1 MNNTLQKK
9 RKLREE
15 KEEEEEEEEKRT
27 NQPFIKKNKFNKDL
41 NSDITLFIKKYK
53 IIISSYLKKLSSSG
67 NSDLNLLQD
76 ILEGRKENTFVED
89 SKIIFLDEFQKLLL
103 EIVINNNNNLI
114 EKKEQEQLLLTPGII
129 VYMSTI
135 DFSTLFNQIDNDK
148 LFVLLSLT
156 TGVNNYFFSN
166 LKDNDNSK
174 IIIKEV
180 NEKKDLLK
188 IKTRWIMLDHITN
201 NINNNND
208 NSFIKYILKQVVYS
222 IQKKLFDRMLNDIII
237 ILEKKRLNSTQQLIK
252 SFPLNV
258 SFAVSKV
265 NNKNFDVIS
274 VFVEQNLITFF
285 NTISQRQQQQYLYP
299 YKDFYDL
306 ENNNNDNNN
315 NNNNNDPEKS
325 NLNIYLKH
333 KFRSVTLRNY
343 TLENIIKDFLN
354 NINKEIINDNNDND
368 NDNFI
373 FEQLINKLN
382 TTKLSILI
390 RFWEIPSSILLRA
403 FNMALIAISN
413 NDKENIFTR
422 ERWCFGFLTERIL
435 KNFGEEKINID
446 EALKII
452 IQFRCL
458 GSFSAIMEKYRKKFT
473 VERIKYIAHYI
484 IINNYSV
491 ELLKVML
498 EIFPWLLNT
507 WIDCNGN
514 TLLSLCVISN
524 YKYINKLLEMKL
536 VKRYINVEN
545 MNGLNPLFLAADNN
559 NNSKFLFQ
567 SIVETG
573 KADITHISNDYES
586 IFHRLAA
593 SNNVTILQYLKKKK
607 KNAIQFLIELRR
619 KKDSATALMI
629 ALIRENIEAARI
641 LLNFG
646 ASATT
651 KFGNSQILRTVDAIY
666 LKKKTLSL
674 DFLAEEQGL
683 KPMKR
688 IISDNLDILIEE
700 ESRGVAMTGCD
711 NNKDDNLTW
720 SLFND
725 DKLVFTSIILSGQR
739 EKLSFKDFHNE
750 KCNICL
756 EYFNNNNDSDKGI
769 TECGHSFHE
778 YCWKG
783 RNKKLNECPLCR
795 QITSFNLI
803 NIFSSS
809 SSSNLEK
816 SLQPSSPPRIFRVI
830 KEEETNKRK
839 HYPNIVRFEF
849 LRKGVWI
856 NEIKI

>member
-1 MNNTLQKK
+1 MNNTDFKKK

-15 KEEEEEEEEKRT
+15 EKERT
-27 NQPFIKKNKFNKDL
+27 NQTLIKKNKFNKDL
-41 NSDITLFIKKYK
+41 NSDITLFIEKYK
-53 IIISSYLKKLSSSG
+53 ISISSYLKKLSTSG

-76 ILEGRKENTFVED
+76 ILEGRKENAFVED

-103 EIVINNNNNLI
+103 EIVIKNNNLI

-129 VYMSTI
+129 IYMSTI
-135 DFSTLFNQIDNDK
+135 DFSTLFNQIENDK

-166 LKDNDNSK
+166 QKNNDNNK

-188 IKTRWIMLDHITN
+188 IKTRWRMLEHITN
-201 NINNNND
+201 NINNNNN
-208 NSFIKYILKQVVYS
+208 NSFMNHILKKVVYS
-222 IQKKLFDRMLNDIII
+222 IQKKLFDGMLKDIII
-237 ILEKKRLNSTQQLIK
+237 ISEKKMLSSTQQSKKFL
-252 SFPLNV
+252 PLNV

-265 NNKNFDVIS
+265 NNKNFNVIS

-285 NTISQRQQQQYLYP
+285 NTISQQQQQQQQCQYS
-299 YKDFYDL
+299 YKDFYNYD
-306 ENNNNDNNN
+306 
-315 NNNNNDPEKS
+315 NNDPEKS
-325 NLNIYLKH
+325 NLNIYLKDR
-333 KFRSVTLRNY
+333 FRTITLRNS
-343 TLENIIKDFLN
+343 TLENIIKDFN
-354 NINKEIINDNNDND
+354 NSNKEIINDDNNNDYD
-368 NDNFI
+368 DDNFI
-373 FEQLINKLN
+373 FEQLINKLD
-382 TTKLSILI
+382 TTKLSIVI
-390 RFWEIPSSILLRA
+390 RFWDIPSSILLKA
-403 FNMALIAISN
+403 FNIALIAISN
-413 NDKENIFTR
+413 NDKENVFTR
-422 ERWCFGFLTERIL
+422 KRWCFGFLTERVI
-435 KNFGEEKINID
+435 KKFGEEKVNID

-452 IQFRCL
+452 IQIRCL
-458 GSFSAIMEKYRKKFT
+458 GSFSVIMEEYKKKFT
-473 VERIKYIAHYI
+473 IERIKYIAHYI
-484 IINNYSV
+484 IINNHSV

-514 TLLSLCVISN
+514 TLLSLCVILN
-524 YKYINKLLEMKL
+524 YKYINKLLEMKF
-536 VKRYINVEN
+536 VKKYINVEN
-545 MNGLNPLFLAADNN
+545 MNGLNPLFLAADDDH

-567 SIVETG
+567 SIVEKG
-573 KADITHISNDYES
+573 KADITHINNNYES

-593 SNNVTILQYLKKKK
+593 SNNVTVLQYLKKKK
-607 KNAIQFLIELRR
+607 KNEIQFLIELRR

-641 LLNFG
+641 LLKFG

-651 KFGNSQILRTVDAIY
+651 KFGNSQVLRTVDAMH
-666 LKKKTLSL
+666 LKKKFFSL
-674 DFLAEEQGL
+674 YFLATEQGL
-683 KPMKR
+683 KPLNR
-688 IISDNLDILIEE
+688 IISDNFDILIEE

-711 NNKDDNLTW
+711 NNRDDNLIW

-725 DKLVFTSIILSGQR
+725 DKLIFTSINLSSQQ
-739 EKLSFKDFHNE
+739 EKQSFKDYHNE

-756 EYFNNNNDSDKGI
+756 EYFNNNNNNDNDKGI

-809 SSSNLEK
+809 SSSLEK
-816 SLQPSSPPRIFRVI
+816 SLQPSSPRRIFRII
-830 KEEETNKRK
+830 KEETNKRK